1 MPTTACL
8 RRSGLN
14 YVSRRDVLEHLL
26 LQREIG
32 HKATQPSVLALQLL
46 QAFGLLKLQAPIL
59 PAPAI
64 ITLLGDAG
72 LLTGKRQALSLGELH
87 LNLTQHGDDLLGA
100 EPLPSGH
107 LRLLSFQVNPLN
119 QPSIN
124 PVQKEPVRLSS
135 VAPMKRLSGIC
146 RTASENLS
154 PIRAMH
160 TGMIPPAATPPTTR
174 VRKRT
179 SRSGA
184 KA

>member
-46 QAFGLLKLQAPIL
+46 QAFGVLKLQAPIL

-72 LLTGKRQALSLGELH
+72 LLTGKRQALSLGELPWASC
-87 LNLTQHGDDLLGA
+87 T
-100 EPLPSGH
+100 
-107 LRLLSFQVNPLN
+107 
-119 QPSIN
+119 SI
-124 PVQKEPVRLSS
+124 
-135 VAPMKRLSGIC
+135 
-146 RTASENLS
+146 
-154 PIRAMH
+154 
-160 TGMIPPAATPPTTR
+160 
-174 VRKRT
+174 
-179 SRSGA
+179 
-184 KA
+184 

>member
-124 PVQKEPVRLSS
+124 PVQKEPVRS
-135 VAPMKRLSGIC
+135 PYERGER
-146 RTASENLS
+146 RTNVITLHRRGSDLVLRVDYA
-154 PIRAMH
+154 RW
-160 TGMIPPAATPPTTR
+160 GQTPEDLR
-174 VRKRT
+174 HLAV
-179 SRSGA
+179 
-184 KA
+184 